1 MMEIHCKECGGN
13 KFARR
18 EEMYICTG
26 CGREYSAFEVIEL
39 TDDVISN
46 QKTFESK
53 KGSITENTK
62 DFHPK
67 KPLSYYESAFK
78 RNPNDFNAQLNIIYL
93 KADKAKVTEIIP
105 YIRKMTNISP
115 KILKSIRDSQMDED
129 KEMEAIWEVGG
140 VFQITA
146 VTFKNSGD
154 ANTRK
159 MANDAYAQRVN
170 KEWYLRILELT
181 KLFFTFGDDLER
193 VFDGKYN
200 DLAVN
205 SYKTGI
211 WYYLDIIK
219 LAEDQEVHIKKIR
232 NYEEKIRLVEPD
244 FEELFNRIAV
254 NEEGILLWKI
264 IVQKLAFLF
273 FLSFHK
279 MNLKFSF

>member
-1 MMEIHCKECGGN
+1 MMEIHCKDCGSN
-13 KFARR
+13 KFARK

-39 TDDVISN
+39 TDDVISD

-53 KGSITENTK
+53 KGSITEKTK

-67 KPLSYYESAFK
+67 KPLSYYESALK
-78 RNPNDFNAQLNIIYL
+78 RNPEDYNAQLNIIYL
-93 KADKAKVTEIIP
+93 SAEKAKVTEIIP
-105 YIRKMTNISP
+105 YIRKMINLSP
-115 KILKSIRDSQMDED
+115 KILKSIKDSHLGGD

-140 VFQITA
+140 AFQITA

-154 ANTRK
+154 SNTRK
-159 MANDAYAQRVN
+159 MANDAYVQRVN

-193 VFDGKYN
+193 IFNGKYEE
-200 DLAVN
+200 LSMN

-219 LAEDQEVHIKKIR
+219 LAEDQDVHIKKIKH
-232 NYEEKIRLVEPD
+232 YEEKIRLIEP
-244 FEELFNRIAV
+244 EYES
-254 NEEGILLWKI
+254 
-264 IVQKLAFLF
+264 KL
-273 FLSFHK
+273 
-279 MNLKFSF
+279 NLKVSENKNSFFGRLLSRK

>member
-13 KFARR
+13 KFARK
-18 EEMYICTG
+18 EEMYICTS

-39 TDDVISN
+39 TDDVISD

-53 KGSITENTK
+53 KGSITEKTK

-67 KPLSYYESAFK
+67 KPLSYYESALK
-78 RNPNDFNAQLNIIYL
+78 RNPDDFNAQLNIIYL
-93 KADKAKVTEIIP
+93 RADKAKVTEIIP

-115 KILKSIRDSQMDED
+115 KILKSIRDSHLDEE

-193 VFDGKYN
+193 VFDGKYK
-200 DLAVN
+200 DLAIN

-244 FEELFNRIAV
+244 FESRLDLKVGKNKESFFGR
-254 NEEGILLWKI
+254 LL
-264 IVQKLAFLF
+264 
-273 FLSFHK
+273 SR
-279 MNLKFSF
+279 N

>member
-1 MMEIHCKECGGN
+1 MEIHCKECGGN

-154 ANTRK
+154 
-159 MANDAYAQRVN
+159 
-170 KEWYLRILELT
+170 
-181 KLFFTFGDDLER
+181 
-193 VFDGKYN
+193 DG
-200 DLAVN
+200 
-205 SYKTGI
+205 
-211 WYYLDIIK
+211 
-219 LAEDQEVHIKKIR
+219 Q
-232 NYEEKIRLVEPD
+232 
-244 FEELFNRIAV
+244 
-254 NEEGILLWKI
+254 
-264 IVQKLAFLF
+264 
-273 FLSFHK
+273 
-279 MNLKFSF
+279 

>member
-53 KGSITENTK
+53 KGSITEKTK

-159 MANDAYAQRVN
+159 MANDAYVN

-181 KLFFTFGDDLER
+181 KLFFTFGDDLES

-244 FEELFNRIAV
+244 FESRLDLKVGKNKESFFGR
-254 NEEGILLWKI
+254 LL
-264 IVQKLAFLF
+264 
-273 FLSFHK
+273 SR
-279 MNLKFSF
+279 N

>member
-105 YIRKMTNISP
+105 YIRRMTNISP

-244 FEELFNRIAV
+244 FESRLDLKVGKNKESFFGR
-254 NEEGILLWKI
+254 LL
-264 IVQKLAFLF
+264 
-273 FLSFHK
+273 SR
-279 MNLKFSF
+279 N

>member
-1 MMEIHCKECGGN
+1 MMEIHCKDCGG
-13 KFARR
+13 KEFARK
-18 EEMYICTG
+18 EEMYICTS

-39 TDDVISN
+39 TDDVISD

-53 KGSITENTK
+53 KGSITEKTK

-67 KPLSYYESAFK
+67 KSLSYYESALK

-93 KADKAKVTEIIP
+93 SAEKAKVTEIIP
-105 YIRKMTNISP
+105 YIRKMINLSP
-115 KILKSIRDSQMDED
+115 KILKSIKDSHLGGD

-140 VFQITA
+140 AFQITA
-146 VTFKNSGD
+146 ATFKNSGD
-154 ANTRK
+154 SNARK

-193 VFDGKYN
+193 IFDGKYG
-200 DLAVN
+200 DLSMN

-219 LAEDQEVHIKKIR
+219 LAEDQDVHIKKIKH
-232 NYEEKIRLVEPD
+232 YEEKIRLIEP
-244 FEELFNRIAV
+244 EYES
-254 NEEGILLWKI
+254 
-264 IVQKLAFLF
+264 KL
-273 FLSFHK
+273 
-279 MNLKFSF
+279 NLKVSENKNSFFGRLLSRK

>member
-1 MMEIHCKECGGN
+1 MMEIHCKDCGGN
-13 KFARR
+13 KFDRK
-18 EEMYICTG
+18 EEMYICTS

-53 KGSITENTK
+53 KTSITEKSK

-67 KPLSYYESAFK
+67 KPLSYYESTVK
-78 RNPNDFNAQLNIIYL
+78 RNPDDFNAQLNIIYL
-93 KADKAKVTEIIP
+93 KAEKAKVTEIIP
-105 YIRKMTNISP
+105 YIRKMINISP
-115 KILKSIRDSQMDED
+115 KILNSIKNSHLDEE
-129 KEMEAIWEVGG
+129 KEMESIWEVSG

-154 ANTRK
+154 SNTRK

-181 KLFFTFGDDLER
+181 NLFFTFGDDLNSI
-193 VFDGKYN
+193 FDGKY
-200 DLAVN
+200 DELAVN

-219 LAEDQEVHIKKIR
+219 LADNQDVHIKKIR
-232 NYEEKIRLVEPD
+232 HYEDKIRLIEPD
-244 FEELFNRIAV
+244 FESKLDLKVSKNKSSFFGR
-254 NEEGILLWKI
+254 LLSRK
-264 IVQKLAFLF
+264 
-273 FLSFHK
+273 
-279 MNLKFSF
+279 

>member
-1 MMEIHCKECGGN
+1 MEIHCKECGSN
-13 KFARR
+13 KFARK
-18 EEMYICTG
+18 EEMYICTS

-39 TDDVISN
+39 TDNVISD

-53 KGSITENTK
+53 KGSITEKTK

-67 KPLSYYESAFK
+67 KPLSYYEAALK
-78 RNPNDFNAQLNIIYL
+78 RNPNDYNVQLNIIYL
-93 KADKAKVTEIIP
+93 KADHAKVTEIIP
-105 YIRKMTNISP
+105 YIRKMINISP
-115 KILKSIRDSQMDED
+115 KILKSIKDSNLTDE

-140 VFQITA
+140 AFQITA

-154 ANTRK
+154 ANRRK

-193 VFDGKYN
+193 FFDGKYEE
-200 DLAVN
+200 LAVN

-219 LAEDQEVHIKKIR
+219 LADDQDVHIKKIR
-232 NYEEKIRLVEPD
+232 YYEEKIRLVEGD
-244 FEELFNRIAV
+244 FES
-254 NEEGILLWKI
+254 
-264 IVQKLAFLF
+264 KLDIKVAKNKESFLGR
-273 FLSFHK
+273 FLSRK
-279 MNLKFSF
+279 

>member
-1 MMEIHCKECGGN
+1 MFPVTYLNCLHPHLMWIPTSALPCFLEAEFTFYDKKIERINLRQLAAINEEIRLE
-13 KFARR
+13 A
-18 EEMYICTG
+18 E
-26 CGREYSAFEVIEL
+26 AAL
-39 TDDVISN
+39 
-46 QKTFESK
+46 
-53 KGSITENTK
+53 
-62 DFHPK
+62 
-67 KPLSYYESAFK
+67 K
-78 RNPNDFNAQLNIIYL
+78 RNPDDYNAQLNIIYL

-115 KILKSIRDSQMDED
+115 KILKSIQDSHLDEE

-181 KLFFTFGDDLER
+181 KLFFTFGDDLES

-219 LAEDQEVHIKKIR
+219 LSEDQEVHIKKIR

-244 FEELFNRIAV
+244 FESRLDLKVGKNKESFFGR
-254 NEEGILLWKI
+254 LL
-264 IVQKLAFLF
+264 
-273 FLSFHK
+273 SR
-279 MNLKFSF
+279 N

>member
-1 MMEIHCKECGGN
+1 MMEIHCKDCGSN
-13 KFARR
+13 KFARK
-18 EEMYICTG
+18 EEMYVCTG

-39 TDDVISN
+39 TDDVISD

-53 KGSITENTK
+53 KGSITEKTK

-67 KPLSYYESAFK
+67 KPLSYYEAALK
-78 RNPNDFNAQLNIIYL
+78 RNPDDFNAQLNIIYL
-93 KADKAKVTEIIP
+93 SAEKAKVTEIIP
-105 YIRKMTNISP
+105 YIRKMINTSP
-115 KILKSIRDSQMDED
+115 KILKSIKDSHLTEE

-154 ANTRK
+154 SSTRK
-159 MANDAYAQRVN
+159 MTNDAYAQRVN

-193 VFDGKYN
+193 IFDGKYEE
-200 DLAVN
+200 LAIN

-219 LAEDQEVHIKKIR
+219 LADDQDVHIKKIR
-232 NYEEKIRLVEPD
+232 HYEEKIRLVEPD
-244 FEELFNRIAV
+244 FESKLDIKVGKNKESFFGR
-254 NEEGILLWKI
+254 LLSRK
-264 IVQKLAFLF
+264 
-273 FLSFHK
+273 
-279 MNLKFSF
+279 

>member
-1 MMEIHCKECGGN
+1 MMEIHCKDCGGN
-13 KFARR
+13 KFARK

-39 TDDVISN
+39 TDDVISD

-53 KGSITENTK
+53 KGSITEKTK

-67 KPLSYYESAFK
+67 KPLSYYESTLK
-78 RNPNDFNAQLNIIYL
+78 RNPDDFNAQLNIIYL
-93 KADKAKVTEIIP
+93 KAEKAKVTEIIP
-105 YIRKMTNISP
+105 HIRKMINISP
-115 KILKSIRDSQMDED
+115 KILKSIRDSHLDED
-129 KEMEAIWEVGG
+129 KEMEAIWEVSG

-146 VTFKNSGD
+146 VTFKNSED
-154 ANTRK
+154 SNTRK

-200 DLAVN
+200 ELAIN

-232 NYEEKIRLVEPD
+232 HYEEKIRLAEPD
-244 FEELFNRIAV
+244 FESKLDIKVGKNKESLFGR
-254 NEEGILLWKI
+254 
-264 IVQKLAFLF
+264 
-273 FLSFHK
+273 FLSR
-279 MNLKFSF
+279 N

>member
-1 MMEIHCKECGGN
+1 MMEIHCKDCGGN
-13 KFARR
+13 KFARK
-18 EEMYICTG
+18 EEMYICTT

-39 TDDVISN
+39 TDDVISD

-53 KGSITENTK
+53 KGSITEKTK

-67 KPLSYYESAFK
+67 KPLSYYESALK
-78 RNPNDFNAQLNIIYL
+78 RNPEDYNAQLNIIYL
-93 KADKAKVTEIIP
+93 SAEKAKVTEIIP
-105 YIRKMTNISP
+105 YIRKMINTSP
-115 KILKSIRDSQMDED
+115 KILKSIKDSHLTEE

-146 VTFKNSGD
+146 VTFKNLGD
-154 ANTRK
+154 SNTRK

-193 VFDGKYN
+193 IFNGKYEE
-200 DLAVN
+200 LSIN

-219 LAEDQEVHIKKIR
+219 LADDQDVHIKKIR
-232 NYEEKIRLVEPD
+232 HYEEKIRLVEPD
-244 FEELFNRIAV
+244 FESKLDLKVGNNKESFFGR
-254 NEEGILLWKI
+254 LLSRK
-264 IVQKLAFLF
+264 
-273 FLSFHK
+273 
-279 MNLKFSF
+279 